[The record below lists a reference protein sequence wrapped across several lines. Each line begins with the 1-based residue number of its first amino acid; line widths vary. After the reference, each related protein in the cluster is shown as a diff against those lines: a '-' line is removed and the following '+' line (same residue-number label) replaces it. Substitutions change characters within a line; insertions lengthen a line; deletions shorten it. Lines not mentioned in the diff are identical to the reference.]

1 MTNNNVQVTYAGQQQ
16 QTIASLEV
24 AEMVGKQHGNVM
36 RDIRKIKDDLGQL
49 KIEASSYFT
58 ESTYKNSQNK
68 TQPMFLLTKQGCEL
82 YGNRMTGIEGTAF
95 AVKYVERFN
104 EMEEAMKPSYMIS
117 DPVKRAEKWIEEQK
131 QLQLLELEN
140 NKKDQ
145 VIGELKP
152 KADYT
157 DRILQSDG
165 LMTITQIAKDYG
177 MSGQSMNALLK
188 KLGVQYRQAGQWLL
202 YSKHHAK
209 GYTHSDTIEI
219 THSDGRP
226 GTKLNTKWTQ
236 KGRLFLYELLK
247 KQNISPIIE
256 QFDVKQEVEA

>member
-1 MTNNNVQVTYAGQQQ
+1 MTNIKVTYAGQQQ
-16 QTIASLEV
+16 QTITSLEV
-24 AEMVGKQHGNVM
+24 AEMVGREHKNVM
-36 RDIRKIKDDLGQL
+36 QDIRKISADLGQL
-49 KIEASSYFT
+49 KIQPSSYFT

-104 EMEEAMKPSYMIS
+104 EMERISQPSYMLE
-117 DPVKRAEKWIEEQK
+117 DPIERAKQWIQEQQEK
-131 QLQLLELEN
+131 QLLLEEN
-140 NKKDQ
+140 TKKDQ
-145 VIGELKP
+145 IIGELKP

-157 DRILQSDG
+157 DRILQSSG
-165 LMTITQIAKDYG
+165 LMTISQIAKDYG
-177 MSGQSMNALLK
+177 MSAQQMNKLLHD
-188 KLGVQYRQAGQWLL
+188 LSIQYRQSGQWLL
-202 YSKHHAK
+202 YSKYHAK

-236 KGRLFLYELLK
+236 KGRLFLYETLK
-247 KQNISPIIE
+247 KHNVIPIIE
-256 QFDVKQEVEA
+256 KSEVTA

>member
-1 MTNNNVQVTYAGQQQ
+1 
-16 QTIASLEV
+16 
-24 AEMVGKQHGNVM
+24 MVGRNHADVM
-36 RDIRKIKDDLGQL
+36 RDIRNIIAQLGESKIA
-49 KIEASSYFT
+49 EPTYFIS
-58 ESTYKNSQNK
+58 STYVNTQNK
-68 TQPMFLLTKQGCEL
+68 EQPMFSLTKKGCEV

-117 DPVKRAEKWIEEQK
+117 NPVKRAEKWIEEQK

-177 MSGQSMNALLK
+177 MSGQAMN
-188 KLGVQYRQAGQWLL
+188 
-202 YSKHHAK
+202 
-209 GYTHSDTIEI
+209 
-219 THSDGRP
+219 
-226 GTKLNTKWTQ
+226 
-236 KGRLFLYELLK
+236 
-247 KQNISPIIE
+247 
-256 QFDVKQEVEA
+256 

>member
-1 MTNNNVQVTYAGQQQ
+1 MTNIQVTYAGQQQ
-16 QTIASLEV
+16 QTITSLEV
-24 AEMVGKQHGNVM
+24 ATMVGREHKNVM
-36 RDIRKIKDDLGQL
+36 RDIEKIKGDLGQL
-49 KIEASSYFT
+49 NLEHTPYFKY
-58 ESTYKNSQNK
+58 STYIHQQNN
-68 TQPMFLLTKQGCEL
+68 QEYPMYLLTKQGCEL